1 MPETKTI
8 LKHIL
13 DVCSEH
19 PAIRG
24 IPVLLD
30 DEDGCHK
37 LVFDMKVNLP
47 SMCEETNDD
56 GIRQTDKGVREIEV
70 CTVHFDAAFPSS
82 TPEISLRED
91 FCPNFPHINP
101 EKENRG
107 ILPCV
112 YEGSL
117 SDLMHSSDGFTEVLN
132 HLTVWLNRAATDSLI
147 DPTQGWEPIRRD
159 RDSIACI
166 VDEKI
171 LKEVVN
177 DSNERGT
184 RYFSHRGL
192 NERLL
197 ITDLNN
203 PKKLYRRYQ
212 DLSKAKIKM
221 NLSEDSFN
229 IGIFAWSKKDA
240 VCNVYF
246 PDIVNDFTALYKL
259 AESYGVEIEY
269 KFEEAI
275 EYGKK
280 SKLPI
285 KLSLIFAVRRPF
297 NLIGTDSKIELISYF
312 IELNPN
318 SHYSQGTVQPIVNIF
333 TTNPEMLSKL
343 SGISIPKKIGK
354 ILLFGAGSL
363 GSKIAVYLA
372 RCGFNNFE
380 VHDKTALTPHN
391 QARHA
396 LFYDYD
402 HIPKSYTL
410 QRFLNGSL
418 GTEVE
423 PKHED
428 IRKWLNKSKNLLAE
442 TKKYR
447 VVIDTTASMDVQTG
461 LTNIDALEQSV
472 PVVQTSLYS
481 GGKMA
486 RYLVE
491 GQGRNPRLDD
501 MDCILIDKAV
511 DDIGLKELM
520 FGNKE
525 GFDQVRIGEGCSSS
539 TLKMSDAKVSL
550 FAAGMAERLSKQL
563 VSSFP
568 EEGEMLIGRLD
579 EMEMGAIWERMTIPR
594 FESLKTNDGWE
605 VRIPENLISEMKE
618 KLEQSKPNET
628 GGILAGHINSMTL
641 TITITRLIPPPA
653 DSKFSQ
659 VEFTLGVNG
668 LKEKIISL
676 SEKSNGHIAY
686 VGTWHTHPNGGSA
699 SATDMATLKQLV
711 NVRSPIPTI
720 GIIVSEQLQL
730 IPGASV

>member
-1 MPETKTI
+1 MPDTKTI

-13 DVCSEH
+13 NVCSEH
-19 PAIRG
+19 PAING
-24 IPVLLD
+24 TPVLLD
-30 DEDGCHK
+30 DDGGHK
-37 LVFDMKVNLP
+37 LVFNMKVNLP
-47 SMCEETNDD
+47 SMCEETNKD

-101 EKENRG
+101 AKDNRG

-117 SDLMHSSDGFTEVLN
+117 TDLMHSSGGFTEVLN
-132 HLTVWLNRAATDSLI
+132 HLTVWLNRAATNSLM

-166 VDEKI
+166 VDEKT
-171 LKEVVN
+171 LKGVVN
-177 DSNERGT
+177 DSNELGT
-184 RYFSHRGL
+184 RYFYHSGL

-203 PKKLYRRYQ
+203 PKKLYKRYQ
-212 DLSKAKIKM
+212 DLSKAKTKIRL
-221 NLSEDSFN
+221 NEDSFN

-240 VCNVYF
+240 VCGVYF
-246 PDIVNDFTALYKL
+246 PDIANDFKDLYRL
-259 AESYGVEIEY
+259 AKSYGVEIEY
-269 KFEEAI
+269 KFQEAI
-275 EYGKK
+275 DYGRE
-280 SKLPI
+280 SGLPI
-285 KLSLIFAVRRPF
+285 KMTLILAVRRPLK
-297 NLIGTDSKIELISYF
+297 LIGTDSKIELISYF

-318 SHYSQGTVQPIVNIF
+318 SHYSHGTVQPIVNIF
-333 TTNPEMLSKL
+333 TTNPEMLSNL
-343 SGISIPKKIGK
+343 SGISIPNKIGK

-363 GSKIAVYLA
+363 GSKIAVCLA

-380 VHDKTALTPHN
+380 VYDKSALTPHN

-410 QRFLNGSL
+410 QKFLNRSL
-418 GTEVE
+418 GTEVD

-428 IRKWLNKSKNLLAE
+428 IGKWLNKNQNLLAE
-442 TKKYR
+442 NKKYR
-447 VVIDTTASMDVQTG
+447 VVIDTTASMDVQVG
-461 LTNIDALEQSV
+461 LTNLDSVEQSV

-501 MDCILIDKAV
+501 FDCLLVDKAI
-511 DDIGLKELM
+511 DDSDLQNLI
-520 FGNKE
+520 FGSND
-525 GFDQVRIGEGCSSS
+525 GFDQIRIGEGCSSS

-550 FAAGMAERLSKQL
+550 FAAGIAERLSKQL

-568 EEGEMLIGRLD
+568 EDGEMLIGRLD
-579 EMEMGAIWERMTIPR
+579 DMEMGAIWEWVTVPR

-618 KLEQSKPNET
+618 QLEQSKPNET

-653 DSKFSQ
+653 DSEFSQ
-659 VEFTLGVNG
+659 IEFTLGTDG
-668 LKEKIISL
+668 LKEEIINL

-686 VGTWHTHPNGGSA
+686 VGTWHTHPKGGSA
-699 SATDMATLKQLV
+699 SATDMATLKELV

-730 IPGASV
+730 IPGGSV